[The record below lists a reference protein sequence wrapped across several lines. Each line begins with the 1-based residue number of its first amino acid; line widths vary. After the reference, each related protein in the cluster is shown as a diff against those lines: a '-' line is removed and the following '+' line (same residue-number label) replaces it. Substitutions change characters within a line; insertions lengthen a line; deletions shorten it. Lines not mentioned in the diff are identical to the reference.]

1 MPTTERF
8 KPRAANFL
16 SDTSGP
22 SVTLLLA
29 ASVGTS
35 VLALDCGRYTSLQT
49 QLQKGADALGK
60 DHSLS
65 IFLLGRLLGF
75 GNISTSGMTTTITGE
90 DFSSRGP
97 RRETRSDANLF
108 FYRRHRIQRVE

>member
-8 KPRAANFL
+8 KRRAVSFL

-35 VLALDCGRYTSLQT
+35 VLALDCGRYMSLQT
-49 QLQKGADALGK
+49 QLQKGAAGK

-65 IFLLGRLLGF
+65 IFLLGGLLGF
-75 GNISTSGMTTTITGE
+75 GNISTSGMTTTMTGE

-97 RRETRSDANLF
+97 ERETTRCDANLF
-108 FYRRHRIQRVE
+108 FYRRH

>member
-8 KPRAANFL
+8 KPRAASFL

-22 SVTLLLA
+22 SVTLMLA

-35 VLALDCGRYTSLQT
+35 VLAPDCGPLPKPANAIAEGRRR
-49 QLQKGADALGK
+49 AGK

-65 IFLLGRLLGF
+65 IFLLGGLLGF
-75 GNISTSGMTTTITGE
+75 GNISTSGMATTITGE
-90 DFSSRGP
+90 VFSSRGP
-97 RRETRSDANLF
+97 GRETIRSYANLF
-108 FYRRHRIQRVE
+108 FYGRH

>member
-8 KPRAANFL
+8 KQRAVSFL

-35 VLALDCGRYTSLQT
+35 VLALDCGRYMSLQT
-49 QLQKGADALGK
+49 QLQKGADALQK
-60 DHSLS
+60 SFAFDFS
-65 IFLLGRLLGF
+65 LGRALGVWQ
-75 GNISTSGMTTTITGE
+75 
-90 DFSSRGP
+90 
-97 RRETRSDANLF
+97 
-108 FYRRHRIQRVE
+108 Y

>member
-8 KPRAANFL
+8 KQRAVSFL

-35 VLALDCGRYTSLQT
+35 VLSLDCGRYMSLQT
-49 QLQKGADALGK
+49 QLQKGADALK
-60 DHSLS
+60 KSFAFDFS
-65 IFLLGRLLGF
+65 LGRALGVWQ
-75 GNISTSGMTTTITGE
+75 
-90 DFSSRGP
+90 
-97 RRETRSDANLF
+97 
-108 FYRRHRIQRVE
+108 Y

>member
-8 KPRAANFL
+8 KQRAASFL

-22 SVTLLLA
+22 SVTLMLA

-49 QLQKGADALGK
+49 QLQKGADARWQRSFAF
-60 DHSLS
+60 DFS
-65 IFLLGRLLGF
+65 LGRALGVWQ
-75 GNISTSGMTTTITGE
+75 
-90 DFSSRGP
+90 
-97 RRETRSDANLF
+97 
-108 FYRRHRIQRVE
+108 Y

>member
-8 KPRAANFL
+8 KQRAVSFL

-35 VLALDCGRYTSLQT
+35 VLALDCGRYMSLQT
-49 QLQKGADALGK
+49 QLQKGAAGK

-65 IFLLGRLLGF
+65 IFLLGGLLGF
-75 GNISTSGMTTTITGE
+75 GNISNIGHDHNHNGRGLLVE
-90 DFSSRGP
+90 GP
-97 RRETRSDANLF
+97 RTRN
-108 FYRRHRIQRVE
+108 QV

>member
-1 MPTTERF
+1 MGSKVGRRRHNVYETDLPTTERF
-8 KPRAANFL
+8 KPRAPSFL

-49 QLQKGADALGK
+49 HCRKAPTRWQRSFAFDFSLGRALGVWQ
-60 DHSLS
+60 
-65 IFLLGRLLGF
+65 
-75 GNISTSGMTTTITGE
+75 
-90 DFSSRGP
+90 
-97 RRETRSDANLF
+97 
-108 FYRRHRIQRVE
+108 Y

>member
-8 KPRAANFL
+8 KQRAASFL
-16 SDTSGP
+16 SDISGP
-22 SVTLLLA
+22 SVTLMLA

-35 VLALDCGRYTSLQT
+35 VLALDWPLDKPANAIAEGR
-49 QLQKGADALGK
+49 GRAGK

-97 RRETRSDANLF
+97 GRETIRSDANLF
-108 FYRRHRIQRVE
+108 FYRRH

>member
-8 KPRAANFL
+8 KQRAISFL

-35 VLALDCGRYTSLQT
+35 GLALDCGRYSRYMSLQT
-49 QLQKGADALGK
+49 QLQKDADALAK
-60 DHSLS
+60 
-65 IFLLGRLLGF
+65 IIRFRF
-75 GNISTSGMTTTITGE
+75 
-90 DFSSRGP
+90 FSWAGSWGL
-97 RRETRSDANLF
+97 AILA
-108 FYRRHRIQRVE
+108 HRA